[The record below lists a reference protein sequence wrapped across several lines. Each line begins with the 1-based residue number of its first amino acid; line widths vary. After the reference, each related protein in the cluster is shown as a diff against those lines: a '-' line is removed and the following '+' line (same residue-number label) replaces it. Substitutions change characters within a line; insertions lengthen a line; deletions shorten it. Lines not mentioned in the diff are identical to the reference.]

1 MTFQECS
8 GIFDK
13 KSEKNMSAF
22 ADHAN
27 HDTKVSRAFDVNLLC
42 HFCDFKIYEVN
53 ELMKQKN
60 GFSGQL
66 GFVFAAAGSA
76 VGVVGSM
83 EIPIPCSKRRRLAC
97 F

>member
-1 MTFQECS
+1 MRVIQS
-8 GIFDK
+8 MIY
-13 KSEKNMSAF
+13 SS
-22 ADHAN
+22 
-27 HDTKVSRAFDVNLLC
+27 V

-76 VGVVGSM
+76 VGVGNLWRFPYLAAKDGGGLFLIIM
-83 EIPIPCSKRRRLAC
+83 IFYQYNDIP
-97 F
+97 